1 MHYKNIAKELAILVG
16 IAVIAAFTV
25 NYLSPDGIALF
36 GEWDTSQGVITANS
50 KEDVV
55 VHEREIKDITAGK
68 KIFDSGTALFV
79 DARAQELYEEGHI
92 KGAVSLPVGQFDLF
106 IDKFMEEY
114 PTDTAIVTYCSG
126 RECNDSHRLAQ
137 YLFEMGYTR
146 IKVLIDGYPG
156 WEAEGYPIE

>member
-1 MHYKNIAKELAILVG
+1 LHYKDIAKELGILVS

-25 NYLSPDGIALF
+25 NYLSPEGIALF
-36 GEWDTSQGVITANS
+36 GEWDTARGVISA
-50 KEDVV
+50 KPKDDVVDHDREIEDV
-55 VHEREIKDITAGK
+55 TAAK
-68 KIFDSGTALFV
+68 KIFNSGNAVFI
-79 DARAQELYEEGHI
+79 DARTRELYEEGHI

-126 RECNDSHRLAQ
+126 RECDDSHRLAQ
-137 YLFEMGYTR
+137 YLFEIGYTK
-146 IKVLIDGYPG
+146 INVFIDGYPG